1 MTDVHTPGADQGTQG
16 SVVTRMRQSVDLLYR
31 EVVKFGAVGAI
42 AFVVDTGVFNLLLHT
57 SLGEPFNLDH
67 KPLTAKTVS
76 VLVATVVAW
85 VGNRY
90 WTFRHRRRASYRRE
104 FVLFGVMNAA
114 GLAISLACL
123 AFSRYVLK
131 MDSPLADNISGNV
144 IGLGLGTLF
153 RFWAYRTFVFTHEHE
168 LTGAGDAD
176 PIPPGTPEAIAEDL
190 AEEHQRH
197 QADRQPDESA
207 RRESHTPY

>member
-1 MTDVHTPGADQGTQG
+1 MTAVHTPRTDDGTQG
-16 SVVTRMRQSVDLLYR
+16 SAVTRLRRSAGLLYR
-31 EVVKFGAVGAI
+31 EVVKFGAVGGI

-57 SLGEPFNLDH
+57 AVGEAAHTDH
-67 KPLTAKTVS
+67 KPLTAKTIS

-123 AFSRYVLK
+123 GFSRYLLHL
-131 MDSPLADNISGNV
+131 DSPLADNISGNV

-153 RFWAYRTFVFTHEHE
+153 RFWAYRAFVFTHEHE
-168 LTGAGDAD
+168 HTGPGDAD
-176 PIPPGTPEAIAEDL
+176 PTPPGTPEAIAADL
-190 AEEHQRH
+190 AEAGEHERH
-197 QADRQPDESA
+197 PQPGLE
-207 RRESHTPY
+207 RPRWESHTRS